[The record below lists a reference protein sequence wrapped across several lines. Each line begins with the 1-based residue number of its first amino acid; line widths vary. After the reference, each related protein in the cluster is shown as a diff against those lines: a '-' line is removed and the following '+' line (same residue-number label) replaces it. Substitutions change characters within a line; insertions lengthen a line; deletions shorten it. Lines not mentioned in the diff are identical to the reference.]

1 MPYDLQ
7 GNKIATRERLC
18 NLTKAD
24 LDAFSALLREAF
36 PGIRFWRSGLDNNGR
51 IQEVASLADCGS
63 SSSAVL
69 PEPSWKPKFG
79 RHPQLGFPQLKNTPK
94 KAITFCKPGIKDD
107 FHLREPCASLE
118 NGSPSVLDIKFRF
131 FNTTGAFFAAYRLDD
146 PETKAFVQAVFRLT
160 RKLMTNAYELVDLR
174 NGEVV
179 QVVKGHY
186 IWAGQDAARTEEPK
200 SELQSL

>member
-1 MPYDLQ
+1 MRVRAPRSKRMDNLYPYMTDVRAQLV
-7 GNKIATRERLC
+7 
-18 NLTKAD
+18 
-24 LDAFSALLREAF
+24 FS
-36 PGIRFWRSGLDNNGR
+36 
-51 IQEVASLADCGS
+51 
-63 SSSAVL
+63 
-69 PEPSWKPKFG
+69 
-79 RHPQLGFPQLKNTPK
+79 QLKNRPK
-94 KAITFCKPGIKDD
+94 KAIAVCKPGIKDD

-179 QVVKGHY
+179 QVVKGHS
-186 IWAGQDAARTEEPK
+186 ILAGQVSARLSQEQDD
-200 SELQSL
+200 LF

>member
-69 PEPSWKPKFG
+69 PEPGWKPKFG
-79 RHPQLGFPQLKNTPK
+79 RSEERRVGKECVST
-94 KAITFCKPGIKDD
+94 C
-107 FHLREPCASLE
+107 RYRW
-118 NGSPSVLDIKFRF
+118 SP
-131 FNTTGAFFAAYRLDD
+131 Y
-146 PETKAFVQAVFRLT
+146 
-160 RKLMTNAYELVDLR
+160 
-174 NGEVV
+174 
-179 QVVKGHY
+179 H
-186 IWAGQDAARTEEPK
+186 
-200 SELQSL
+200 